1 MLLRKAHSPGCRQV
15 WRALTFKGVVGN
27 QLFTRKNGISLGE
40 IVLCVIVTRDN
51 RDNIYLTSSATFGKR
66 RRSSSEWS
74 GTVGRASIHPLFK
87 YFTVVHYAKLCAC
100 KGDTRT
106 FKKYLARFR
115 NISSKYNRINDLS
128 SSNLS
133 LFYRYIIKIHLQS
146 SIFLPRDF
154 VILFILQDAGA
165 PFVALYTF
173 FTRQRWSSAR
183 PERSRAARSDD
194 TRMRKV

>member
-1 MLLRKAHSPGCRQV
+1 MVQLVAQV
-15 WRALTFKGVVGN
+15 STLSLNISRSCIMQNYALAKGTHV
-27 QLFTRKNGISLGE
+27 
-40 IVLCVIVTRDN
+40 
-51 RDNIYLTSSATFGKR
+51 KR
-66 RRSSSEWS
+66 S
-74 GTVGRASIHPLFK
+74 
-87 YFTVVHYAKLCAC
+87 
-100 KGDTRT
+100 